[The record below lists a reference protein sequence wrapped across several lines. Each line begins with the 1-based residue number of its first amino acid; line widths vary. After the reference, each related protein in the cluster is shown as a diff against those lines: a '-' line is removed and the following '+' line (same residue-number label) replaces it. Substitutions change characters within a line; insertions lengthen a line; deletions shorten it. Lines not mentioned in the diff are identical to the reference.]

1 MESIT
6 KVRTVKSLMRDMKKG
21 VYNLTHPVQRKSNMW
36 SKTEKELLFDSLL
49 KNIVLFPVV
58 FCKQDEETFVID
70 GKQRLETLSSVIN
83 TDAFKEFTEEQQDI
97 ITSSEI
103 TTITYINCTDK
114 EIFELFERYNNGV
127 SLTGSQKARSYT
139 SINTLQQIRELLEHP
154 FINKCNFTKGQTK
167 KAEDEIVMIQAAMII
182 SNFDYKN
189 FSFKEV
195 NRFLQENDDLSDYF
209 TTIRL
214 NMDILDKIVEEP
226 NKNLKKLH
234 LPFIIANAKD
244 TKGFKDG
251 LLNFLND
258 YDNQEEYRSFCQG
271 GTSQKTSIEFRNNF
285 FKNL

>member
-1 MESIT
+1 
-6 KVRTVKSLMRDMKKG
+6 
-21 VYNLTHPVQRKSNMW
+21 
-36 SKTEKELLFDSLL
+36 
-49 KNIVLFPVV
+49 
-58 FCKQDEETFVID
+58 
-70 GKQRLETLSSVIN
+70 
-83 TDAFKEFTEEQQDI
+83 
-97 ITSSEI
+97 
-103 TTITYINCTDK
+103 
-114 EIFELFERYNNGV
+114 
-127 SLTGSQKARSYT
+127 
-139 SINTLQQIRELLEHP
+139 
-154 FINKCNFTKGQTK
+154 
-167 KAEDEIVMIQAAMII
+167 MIQAAMLI
-182 SNFDYKN
+182 SNFEYKN

-195 NRFLQENDDLSDYF
+195 NRFLQENDDLSNYF

-271 GTSQKTSIEFRNNF
+271 GTSQKQSVEFRNNF